1 MSTAEF
7 KHIRLQHV
15 DGVVIIEM
23 ISKDIQGPDLAKA
36 FIDELVTVVQQDDAK
51 PILLNLRRAIHFSS
65 MGYSALFMLVK
76 HAKARQRPVRFCNMH
91 PDVRVGGDIVGLPLV
106 VEIHDTEESALKA
119 FSLVQ
124 TVGGVGPCEPRP

>member
-1 MSTAEF
+1 MSTADF
-7 KHIRLQHV
+7 KHIRLKHV
-15 DGVVIIEM
+15 DGVVVIEIM
-23 ISKDIQGPDLAKA
+23 SKDVQGPDMARE
-36 FIDELVTVVQQDDAK
+36 FIGELVTVVQQDEAK

-76 HAKARQRPVRFCNMH
+76 HAKERQRPVRFCNMH

-119 FSLVQ
+119 FSS
-124 TVGGVGPCEPRP
+124 T